1 MSENNITLIGMP
13 GCGKSTAGV
22 LLAKA
27 INYDFLDS
35 DLLIQTRQKM
45 KLQEIID
52 TYGIERFNEIENSV
66 NQSITVSET
75 VIATGGSV
83 IYGREAMEHLKEIST
98 ILYLKLSCEEIGRRL
113 SNIKT
118 RGISIRKG
126 ETLEQLYQERIPL
139 YEKYA
144 DITIDCNHLDIEETV
159 ERMVK
164 AVRIG
169 V

>member
-1 MSENNITLIGMP
+1 MSGNNITLIGMP

-27 INYDFLDS
+27 ISYDFLDS

-52 TYGIERFNEIENSV
+52 TYGIERFNEIENAV
-66 NQSITVSET
+66 NQSIAVSET

-144 DITIDCNHLDIEETV
+144 DITIDCNQLDIEETV

-164 AVRIG
+164 AVNIG